1 VKAFYKYYLPA
12 IFWALL
18 IFFLSSL
25 PSDAVQSLSLGLD
38 DLIPHFIEYFIFG
51 FLLAW
56 AMIQYPH
63 KENVKSY
70 LIAAA
75 IGILYAASDEFH
87 QMFVPG
93 RFAEI
98 SDFLA
103 DSVGVVF
110 GLAIFAYYKKFR
122 IFFSK

>member
-1 VKAFYKYYLPA
+1 MSRFYKYHLPA
-12 IFWALL
+12 IVWALL

-25 PSDAVQSLSLGLD
+25 PSHTVESLSLKLD
-38 DLIPHFIEYFIFG
+38 DLILHFVQYSIFG
-51 FLLAW
+51 FLLAR
-56 AMIQYPH
+56 AIIQNPH
-63 KENVKSY
+63 RVNWKFC
-70 LIAAA
+70 LIVSL

-103 DSVGVVF
+103 DSVGVNF
-110 GLAIFAYYKKFR
+110 GLAVFAYYKKG
-122 IFFSK
+122 